1 MTPATI
7 AFAVLSAL
15 LLVLLAAV
23 LYCRKRREERLSEQI
38 ELYLQNGTLTPCS
51 LKENAF
57 ARLQNDICELENRLE
72 LEKQHSADVV
82 AESAAFVSDVSHQL
96 KTPLAGIRLYCEMR
110 AATDDTG
117 YTEKELQLIGKTER
131 LVAGLLKYQR
141 IVTNGIS
148 FNMTP
153 CKLQTLV
160 NDQIGE
166 LRSLFPQKRITLE
179 GEAELRCDPQWLGEA
194 VLNVIKNACEH
205 TAQDGEIDIAITKSE
220 GTVFISVADNGGGV
234 PDAQLPMLFDRFY
247 KAENASPEGTGLGL
261 SITKAITEKH
271 HGTVT
276 AANNGRGLSVT
287 LCLPVIEGNRKL

>member
-1 MTPATI
+1 MTPA
-7 AFAVLSAL
+7 AVVFAVLSAAL
-15 LLVLLAAV
+15 FVLLAA
-23 LYCRKRREERLSEQI
+23 LLFFRKRREERLSEQI
-38 ELYLQNGTLTPCS
+38 ESYLQTGALTPCS

-57 ARLQNDICELENRLE
+57 ARLQNDICELENLLE
-72 LEKQHSADVV
+72 LEKRHSADV
-82 AESAAFVSDVSHQL
+82 AGESAAFVSDVSHQL

-117 YTEKELQLIGKTER
+117 YTQKELQLIGKTER

-141 IVTNGIS
+141 IVTNGVA
-148 FNMTP
+148 FHMTP
-153 CKLQTLV
+153 CNIQTLI
-160 NDQIGE
+160 NGQIGE
-166 LRSLFPQKRITLE
+166 LRSLFPQKRITLA

-194 VLNVIKNACEH
+194 VLNVVNNACEH
-205 TAQDGEIDIAITKSE
+205 TARDGEIDITVTKTE

-234 PDAQLPMLFDRFY
+234 PDVQLPMLFDSFY

-276 AANNGRGLSVT
+276 AANNGRGLTVT